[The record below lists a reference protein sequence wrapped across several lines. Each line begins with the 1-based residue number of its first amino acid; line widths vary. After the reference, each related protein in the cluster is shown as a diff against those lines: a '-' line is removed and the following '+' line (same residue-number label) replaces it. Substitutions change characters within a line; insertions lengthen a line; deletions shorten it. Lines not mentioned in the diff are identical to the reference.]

1 MFVFRL
7 FETVCQCL
15 EVLVCECVC
24 VLEGG
29 REGGQVHMCVT
40 MIATLH
46 SGKTNTSRDP
56 YIHSQGSF
64 INQAAVHLSTHSI
77 FLFFSSSSAWDY
89 KVVRLCQ
96 ESSRCSAKGAR
107 AMCVRKKSLNTWLWS
122 RAGWG
127 GGKDKG
133 GRWDSNPRGPET
145 ERERARGTV
154 GDWPFTRQLFS
165 LRCLFS
171 AYLQPPPLF
180 FCISH
185 YLVPWDREQDGVS
198 VLMWQEAILH
208 SQRKKK
214 KSLWPVQDRAQLI
227 HKLTACLIKRSF
239 RLILSIHVAW

>member
-1 MFVFRL
+1 MRNFSPKNSPNVTNSIYVCFSPFRDCLSMFRSACVW
-7 FETVCQCL
+7 
-15 EVLVCECVC
+15 VC
-24 VLEGG
+24 VRVGGREGG
-29 REGGQVHMCVT
+29 REGPHVRNNDSYT
-40 MIATLH
+40 TL
-46 SGKTNTSRDP
+46 GKNKHLKRPIYSLAGKFYKPGCSTF
-56 YIHSQGSF
+56 IHPLHF
-64 INQAAVHLSTHSI
+64 P
-77 FLFFSSSSAWDY
+77 FFSSSSAWDY

-171 AYLQPPPLF
+171 AYLQPPPPF
-180 FCISH
+180 F
-185 YLVPWDREQDGVS
+185 
-198 VLMWQEAILH
+198 LH
-208 SQRKKK
+208 
-214 KSLWPVQDRAQLI
+214 
-227 HKLTACLIKRSF
+227 
-239 RLILSIHVAW
+239 